1 VSGTEQY
8 AATSDFG
15 AAAFAVALGFAIDLR
30 TVGPGKYEFRCPAD
44 AQTAID
50 NYFRNDALVQARAYS
65 AAMRDLRTLLNR
77 EGQRRGG
84 GR

>member
-1 VSGTEQY
+1 MSPESQY

-15 AAAFAVALGFAIDLR
+15 AAAYAVALGYAIDLV
-30 TVGPGKYEFRCPAD
+30 TIGPGKYEFRFPAE
-44 AQTAID
+44 AQSAID
-50 NYFRNDALVQARAYS
+50 GYFRNAPIPARSYS

-84 GR
+84 AR